1 MEEMTGVY
9 RVLVGQPEGRDY
21 FEELSTYLS
30 IIRKCTFKWNE
41 KAQTCLSGSGQGQV
55 AGL

>member
-1 MEEMTGVY
+1 MRWTGQVACMVERTGVY

-30 IIRKCTFKWNE
+30 IIRKWTFKKWNR
-41 KAQTCLSGSGQGQV
+41 KAQT
-55 AGL
+55 